1 MQKARQSVKRIAGLF
16 PLFGS
21 PQALAAQAAAALPA
35 GCTSRSGRSR
45 GRGRRLCAPK
55 GAKAKAAEE
64 LSEQLRAQL
73 ADAANDA
80 DRIRNEAAAAAKAQ
94 ADNVLK
100 EAGEQADRIVSEA
113 KERAEAEREEVLSSL
128 RSDIASSAE
137 AIAGKILERKV
148 SDEDTKRIAE
158 EFFREA
164 ESGGVAK

>member
-1 MQKARQSVKRIAGLF
+1 MDARTARVT
-16 PLFGS
+16 
-21 PQALAAQAAAALPA
+21 AAAEEAD
-35 GCTSRSGRSR
+35 
-45 GRGRRLCAPK
+45 
-55 GAKAKAAEE
+55 AKAKAADA
-64 LSEQLRAQL
+64 LSEQLKAQL
-73 ADAANDA
+73 AGAANDA
-80 DRIRNEAAAAAKAQ
+80 DRIRNEAAAAAKVQ

-164 ESGGVAK
+164 ESGGAAK